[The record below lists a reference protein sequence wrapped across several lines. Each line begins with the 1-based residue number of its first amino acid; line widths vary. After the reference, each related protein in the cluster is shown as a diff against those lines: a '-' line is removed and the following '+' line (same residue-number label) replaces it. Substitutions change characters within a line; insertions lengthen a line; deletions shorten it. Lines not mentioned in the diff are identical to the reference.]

1 MIIIIMLLFV
11 KFLAFLV
18 TCPILTGLIVAAC
31 GGAWVV
37 CCGAA
42 AARSGAA
49 AAARGGAVAARGGAA
64 AACGGAAAALD
75 RAAAARGG
83 AEAARSGAAA
93 ARGKTY
99 DKIYF
104 LFMKPIYGFLCSFV
118 IAPQQYF
125 PAMSNIG
132 FRIFIEK

>member
-1 MIIIIMLLFV
+1 MLLFV

-75 RAAAARGG
+75 RAAAARG
-83 AEAARSGAAA
+83 
-93 ARGKTY
+93 KTY

-125 PAMSNIG
+125 PALSNIG